1 MKIHC
6 IGIGGIGVSA
16 LAQYYLEKGH
26 HVLGSDLSSSELTD
40 YLQKKG
46 IGIIIGQKPE
56 NISEDLD
63 LVIYS
68 PAVKPDNPEFKKA
81 KELGIEI
88 LSYPEA
94 LGQLTRDYETIA
106 ISGSHGKSTTTA
118 MTALVLIAAGLDPTV
133 IVGTKLKEF
142 GGTNYR
148 VGKSKY
154 LVIEA
159 CEYDASFENYFPNI
173 TVVTNVDKEHLD
185 YFKNFAGVIR
195 EFKKFIL
202 KLPTTGF
209 LVANKDDKNL
219 VKISKGK
226 FSTKYYS
233 LKDKDV
239 ARLKKIMKVPGQ
251 HNVSNALAVVQ
262 VARILGI
269 KDVIT
274 FKALSKFTGT
284 WRRFETKEGKANGK
298 RITVVSDYGH
308 HPSEVLATLK
318 AAREKWP
325 KKKIG
330 LIYQPHQYQRTY
342 YLFDDFVKLFRQ
354 IAIDWILITDIYD
367 VAGREEKFINQKI
380 NSQILVKK
388 IGKKHVRHMSL
399 AEAEAYAKEN
409 MQSGEVLII
418 MGAGNVY
425 KLFDNF

>member
-26 HVLGSDLSSSELTD
+26 QVSGSDLAASELTD
-40 YLQKKG
+40 FLQKKG
-46 IGIIIGQKPE
+46 IGIMIGQKAE
-56 NISEDLD
+56 NISENFD

-81 KELGIEI
+81 KELNLDIQ
-88 LSYPEA
+88 SYPEA
-94 LGQLTRDYETIA
+94 LGQLTRDYDTIA

-118 MTALVLIAAGLDPTV
+118 MTALVLVAAGLDPTV

-142 GGTNYR
+142 GNTNYR
-148 VGKSKY
+148 VGKSKH

-173 TVVTNVDKEHLD
+173 TVVTNIDKEHLD
-185 YFKNFAGVIR
+185 YFKTFANVIK

-226 FSTKYYS
+226 FTTKYYS
-233 LKDKDV
+233 LKDKDAAKV
-239 ARLKKIMKVPGQ
+239 KKLMKVPGQ

-269 KDVIT
+269 KDFIT
-274 FKALSKFTGT
+274 FKAISQFKGT
-284 WRRFETKEGKANGK
+284 WRRFEVKEGK
-298 RITVVSDYGH
+298 
-308 HPSEVLATLK
+308 
-318 AAREKWP
+318 
-325 KKKIG
+325 KKK
-330 LIYQPHQYQRTY
+330 
-342 YLFDDFVKLFRQ
+342 
-354 IAIDWILITDIYD
+354 
-367 VAGREEKFINQKI
+367 
-380 NSQILVKK
+380 KK
-388 IGKKHVRHMSL
+388 S
-399 AEAEAYAKEN
+399 
-409 MQSGEVLII
+409 
-418 MGAGNVY
+418 
-425 KLFDNF
+425 